1 MFKNDYLENKQILI
15 TFTKKFFHNINTH
28 EFIMKKIIQ
37 ATPLALLFSIFILN
51 ANLEAAG
58 CSSHQNKKV
67 QVECTTTDD
76 NCDNLKSDKK
86 FKKVDA

>member
-1 MFKNDYLENKQILI
+1 M
-15 TFTKKFFHNINTH
+15 KKFI
-28 EFIMKKIIQ
+28 K
-37 ATPLALLFSIFILN
+37 ATPLALLFSMFIFN

-67 QVECTTTDD
+67 QVECTSADD

-86 FKKVDA
+86 LNKVDA